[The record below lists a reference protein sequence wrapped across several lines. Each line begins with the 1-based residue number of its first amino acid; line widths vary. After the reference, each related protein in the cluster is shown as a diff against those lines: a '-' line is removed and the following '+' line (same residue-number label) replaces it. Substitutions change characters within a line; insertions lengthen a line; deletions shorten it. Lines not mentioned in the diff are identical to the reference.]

1 MQRAAIV
8 QPSREVAEH
17 ERNVIHF
24 EAVEIQAMHSYGIP
38 TDTNNFIIFPSITQS
53 VTYPICAYINMVR
66 IMREKSQY
74 RRLKSHLIL

>member
-1 MQRAAIV
+1 MKRAAIV

-17 ERNVIHF
+17 ERRVIHF

-38 TDTNNFIIFPSITQS
+38 SDTNTFIIFQVSLNTIGQS

-74 RRLKSHLIL
+74 